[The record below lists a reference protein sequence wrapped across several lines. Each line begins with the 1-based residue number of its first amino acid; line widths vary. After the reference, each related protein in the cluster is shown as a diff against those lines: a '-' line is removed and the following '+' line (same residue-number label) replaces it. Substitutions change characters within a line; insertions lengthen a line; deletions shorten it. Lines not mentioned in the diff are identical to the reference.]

1 VWNDEFEA
9 TLRKFLRMPV
19 DRPLAPDDS
28 LPELGLDSMGT
39 VSVLVELEQAFS
51 VTFSDE
57 LLVPDTFATPGNLWS
72 ALSALPARAR

>member
-1 VWNDEFEA
+1 
-9 TLRKFLRMPV
+9 MPV

-72 ALSALPARAR
+72 ALSGLPARAR